1 MVKSNQNKFINVKGR
16 IVLSLLNKVDK
27 SVVPIF
33 DKVDR
38 KVARHNRLSLLGLM
52 KSLN

>member
-1 MVKSNQNKFINVKGR
+1 MVKSNQHEFNNVKGK
-16 IVLSLLNKVDK
+16 IVLSLLDKLDK

-38 KVARHNRLSLLGLM
+38 KVARHSWLSLLGV
-52 KSLN
+52 